1 MSSRPKGP
9 DVDQPS
15 TAPDNDL
22 DSFLGVETSHRRG
35 RILRRVAIGLA
46 VVLVLLLVARCVSGA
61 HERTRYSTAP
71 VQRGDLT
78 VSVSATGNLTPTKQ
92 VNVGSEE
99 SGIVVSVYVQN
110 NDRATKGQPL
120 AQLDPSRLKD
130 ALVQSQAQLLAAQA
144 TVAQNQATLDQ
155 SGATLRRYQ
164 EVARLSGGKV
174 PSATELDTARGD
186 YERAEANVKS
196 AKAQVAQ
203 ARAQVSTNQ
212 TNLAKAT
219 IYSPVDGVVLS
230 RQVEPGQTVA
240 AEFNVAT
247 LFTIAEDLTSMK
259 LDVKV
264 DEADVGEVQVGDNA
278 SFTVDAY
285 PGRTFTGAVTRID
298 LGANATPSVNSA
310 GTTANSASTV
320 VAYTAS
326 LTVANPDL
334 VLRPGMT
341 ATASILTAVQR
352 HQLLVPNAALRF
364 TPDGW
369 KSEESGGPFQI
380 GGPKRGSGGFG
391 VAGRDKTATIGRGS
405 RQTVYVLDGKGD
417 PKAVNV
423 TVGSTNG
430 TLTAVSGPDLKSGLQ
445 VITGR
450 LAAKGK

>member
-1 MSSRPKGP
+1 
-9 DVDQPS
+9 VDQPAS
-15 TAPDNDL
+15 DTDI
-22 DSFLGVETSHRRG
+22 DSFLGIETSHARG
-35 RILRRVAIGLA
+35 RLIRRIAIGVA
-46 VVLVLLLVARCVSGA
+46 VVLVLLLVVRCVSGA

-71 VQRGDLT
+71 VKQGDLA
-78 VSVSATGNLTPTKQ
+78 VSVTATGNLTPTKQ

-99 SGIVVSVYVQN
+99 SGIVVDVFVQN
-110 NDRATKGQPL
+110 NDHVTKGEPL

-130 ALVQSQAQLLAAQA
+130 ALVQSQAQLLSAQA
-144 TVAQNQATLDQ
+144 TVAQNQATVDQ

-186 YERAEANVKS
+186 YERAQANL
-196 AKAQVAQ
+196 KAAQAAVAQ
-203 ARAQVSTNQ
+203 ARAAVSTNQ
-212 TNLAKAT
+212 TSLAKAT
-219 IYSPVDGVVLS
+219 IYAPVNGVVLS

-240 AEFNVAT
+240 AQFNVAT
-247 LFTIAEDLTSMK
+247 LFTIAEDLSSMK

-264 DEADVGEVQVGDNA
+264 DEADVGEVQVGDRA
-278 SFTVDAY
+278 TFSVDAY
-285 PGRTFTGAVTRID
+285 PGRTFQGQVTRID

-310 GTTANSASTV
+310 GTTATSTTNV

-326 LTVANPDL
+326 LSVQNPDL

-341 ATASILTAVQR
+341 ATASVLASVQKN
-352 HQLLVPNAALRF
+352 QLLVPNAALRF

-369 KSEESGGPFQI
+369 KSDAGGPFQL
-380 GGPKRGSGGFG
+380 GGPKQGSGGFG
-391 VAGRDKTATIGRGS
+391 VAGQEKKADIGRGS

-417 PKAVNV
+417 PKPINV
-423 TVGSTNG
+423 VVGSTDG
-430 TLTAVSGPDLKSGLQ
+430 TLSAVSGPDVKPGMQ

>member
-1 MSSRPKGP
+1 
-9 DVDQPS
+9 VDQP
-15 TAPDNDL
+15 APDHDI
-22 DSFLGVETSHRRG
+22 DSFLGIEGGHRRG
-35 RILRRVAIGLA
+35 RIIRRVAIGIA
-46 VVLVLLLVARCVSGA
+46 VVLVLLLVVRCVSGA

-71 VQRGDLT
+71 VKQGDLS
-78 VSVSATGNLTPTKQ
+78 VSVTATGNLTPTKQ

-99 SGIVVSVYVQN
+99 SGIVVDVFVQN
-110 NDRATKGQPL
+110 NDHVTKGQPL

-130 ALVQSQAQLLAAQA
+130 ALVQSQAQLLSAQA
-144 TVAQNQATLDQ
+144 TVAQNQATVDQ

-186 YERAEANVKS
+186 YERAQANL
-196 AKAQVAQ
+196 KAAQAAVAQ
-203 ARAQVSTNQ
+203 ARAAVSTNQ
-212 TNLAKAT
+212 TSLSKAT

-240 AEFNVAT
+240 AQFNVAT
-247 LFTIAEDLTSMK
+247 LFTIAEDLSSMK

-264 DEADVGEVQVGDNA
+264 DEADVGEVQVGDRA
-278 SFTVDAY
+278 TFTVDAY
-285 PGRTFTGAVTRID
+285 PGRSFAGQVTRID

-310 GTTANSASTV
+310 GTSATSSTNV

-326 LTVANPDL
+326 LSVENPDL

-341 ATASILTAVQR
+341 ATASILASVER
-352 HQLLVPNAALRF
+352 GRMLVPNAALRF

-369 KSEESGGPFQI
+369 KSDSGGPFQL
-380 GGPKRGSGGFG
+380 GPPKQGSGGFG
-391 VAGRDKTATIGRGS
+391 VAGQEKKADIGRGS

-417 PKAVNV
+417 PKPVSV
-423 TVGSTNG
+423 VVGSTNG
-430 TLTAVSGPDLKSGLQ
+430 TLSAISGADVRPGMQ

-450 LAAKGK
+450 LAATAK

>member
-1 MSSRPKGP
+1 M
-9 DVDQPS
+9 DQPS
-15 TAPDNDL
+15 TAPDTDI
-22 DSFLGVETSHRRG
+22 DSFLGIETSHRG
-35 RILRRVAIGLA
+35 RRIARRVAIGIA
-46 VVLVLLLVARCVSGA
+46 VVLVLLLVVRCVSSA
-61 HERTRYSTAP
+61 HERTHYSTTP
-71 VQRGDLT
+71 VKQGDLS

-99 SGIVVSVYVQN
+99 SGIVVDVYAQN
-110 NDRATKGQPL
+110 NDRVTKGQPL

-130 ALVQSQAQLLAAQA
+130 ALVQAQAQLLSAQA
-144 TVAQNQATLDQ
+144 TVAQNQATVDQ

-186 YERAEANVKS
+186 YERAQANL
-196 AKAQVAQ
+196 KAAQASVAQ
-203 ARAQVSTNQ
+203 ARANVSTSQ
-212 TNLAKAT
+212 TSLAKAT
-219 IYSPVDGVVLS
+219 IYSPVNGVVLS
-230 RQVEPGQTVA
+230 RQIEPGQTVA
-240 AEFNVAT
+240 AQFNVAT

-264 DEADVGEVQVGDNA
+264 DEADVGEVQVGDQA
-278 SFTVDAY
+278 TFTVDAY
-285 PGRTFTGAVTRID
+285 PGRSFLGRVTRID
-298 LGANATPSVNSA
+298 LGANATPTVNSA
-310 GTTANSASTV
+310 GTTTNSATTV

-341 ATASILTAVQR
+341 ATASVLASV
-352 HQLLVPNAALRF
+352 HHDQLLVPNAALRF

-369 KSEESGGPFQI
+369 KAGSGGPFQL
-380 GGPKRGSGGFG
+380 GPPKQGSGGFG
-391 VAGRDKTATIGRGS
+391 VAGQEKKADIGRGS

-423 TVGSTNG
+423 VVGSTNG
-430 TLTAVSGPDLKSGLQ
+430 TLTAVSGPDVKPGME

-450 LAAKGK
+450 LAAQKAQ